1 MEDKSMDSPTQ
12 SSEQKEEIAGE
23 NTQSGDQSSF
33 RDHFLIALPNLAG
46 DYFANT
52 VTYLLEHNSKG
63 AFGLVIN
70 KPMQLTLS
78 DLFGNANFKGLESS
92 RIPVL
97 DGGPVRRE
105 SVFFLHEAGM
115 EYQYTQQINT
125 EISLTTSEDLIRS
138 LAKGEGPSKVISVM
152 GYAGWDNGQLE
163 RELAENVWLVAPA
176 RAEIIFD
183 TPFQERAL
191 KAAALLGIDL
201 NLVSSNAGH
210 G

>member
-1 MEDKSMDSPTQ
+1 MKDTPKDRTSQEP
-12 SSEQKEEIAGE
+12 EEISIE
-23 NTQSGDQSSF
+23 NMQEEDQSSF

-52 VTYLLEHNSKG
+52 VTYILEHNSNG

-70 KPMQLTLS
+70 KPLQLTLS
-78 DLFGNANFKGLESS
+78 DLFGEDKFKGLDSS
-92 RIPVL
+92 RVPVM
-97 DGGPVRRE
+97 DGGPVRQD

-115 EYQYTQQINT
+115 EYKFTQQISS
-125 EISLTTSEDLIRS
+125 EISLTTSEDFISS
-138 LAKGEGPSKVISVM
+138 LAKGEGPSNAITAM

-163 RELAENVWLVAPA
+163 REISENVWLLAPA
-176 RAEIIFD
+176 KAEIIFG
-183 TPFQERAL
+183 TPCEERAQ